1 MKILFSLLHYNCLTG
16 SGLYVYEITKELK
29 KRGYDITILARDK
42 GGIITEKSLE
52 LGIKVYKFD
61 EFNYNQHFDI
71 IHSNQNLP
79 TKLVIEKFPNTPIVT
94 TIHSEFIYEQP
105 FIHKNIKKYICIRS
119 TIKEHLINNFNISQ
133 EKCEIIYNGVDFNRF
148 NKEDIKIINNKKI
161 VLFVGTI
168 DHLRRNASIDIIKNS
183 IEENKKVFFI
193 GDGKPDFINNLK
205 DVNHIESLWDIEEYV
220 KLCDETAGILLGRT
234 TIEGWACG
242 KSGWIYDI
250 DINGNIL
257 SKKLHHPPEDIEKYN
272 IINVV
277 NTIEIVYKLI

>member
-42 GGIITEKSLE
+42 GGIITEKSIE
-52 LGIKVYKFD
+52 LGIGVYKFD
-61 EFNYNQHFDI
+61 EFDYKQHFDL

-79 TKLVIEKFPNTPIVT
+79 TKLVVEKYPNTPIVT

-105 FIHKNIKKYICIRS
+105 FIHNNIKKYICIRP
-119 TIKEHLINNFNISQ
+119 TIKEHLVNNFNINE
-133 EKCEIIYNGVDFNRF
+133 EKCEIIYNGVDFTRF
-148 NKEDIKIINNKKI
+148 NKENTEHNNKKKI

-168 DHLRRNASIDIIKNS
+168 DHLRRLASIDIINNS
-183 IEENKKVFFI
+183 INNGKKVFFI
-193 GDGKPDFINNLK
+193 GDGEADFINGLK
-205 DVNHIESLWDIEEYV
+205 DVNHINSLWDIEEYV
-220 KLCDETAGILLGRT
+220 KICDETAGILLGRT
-234 TIEGWACG
+234 TIEGWVCG

-250 DINGNIL
+250 DSNGNIL
-257 SKKLHHPPEDIEKYN
+257 SKNLYHPPEDIDKYN

-277 NTIEIVYKLI
+277 NLIEVVYKF